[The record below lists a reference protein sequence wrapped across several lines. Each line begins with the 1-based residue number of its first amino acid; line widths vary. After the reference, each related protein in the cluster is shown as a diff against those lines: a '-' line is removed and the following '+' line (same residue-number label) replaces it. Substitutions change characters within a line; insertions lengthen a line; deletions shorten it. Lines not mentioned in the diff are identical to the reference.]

1 MDVKKL
7 YETDE
12 RIRNY
17 VDGYV
22 KSRACGRCRLP
33 ITVEEA
39 LSHKIVQ
46 EQIYYYLN
54 HEDKSGIG
62 QYTDKH
68 DYN

>member
-12 RIRNY
+12 RIRKY
-17 VDGYV
+17 VDSYV
-22 KSRACGRCRLP
+22 NTRASGRCRPP

-46 EQIYYYLN
+46 EQICYYLN
-54 HEDKSGIG
+54 HENKSGVG